1 MIAAVARAWRHL
13 RAARRLALIVAVSGA
28 IYTCCVL
35 DLLLTRWAGRSQV
48 ASRWTRRW
56 GRAVSSILGFRV
68 RVDGELHR
76 GPTLVTPN
84 HLGYMDIVV
93 LAAAFGV
100 LFVSKAEVARWPLV
114 GLLLKGTGHMTVD
127 RNSRVAVRGAVE
139 AVSRELKEGGT
150 VCVFLEGTSSGG
162 DSVKPFKPSLVQA
175 AIDADAPLAPV
186 AIRYRPFESGVVV
199 AEEVA
204 YWKDHVFGPHC
215 WRLLG
220 LRGALAEV
228 TCGPVIHS
236 RAADRKGLAELAHQR
251 VSDLLKV
258 AA

>member
-1 MIAAVARAWRHL
+1 MKLGGTKKPAAMKIGG
-13 RAARRLALIVAVSGA
+13 AASSASIPA
-28 IYTCCVL
+28 
-35 DLLLTRWAGRSQV
+35 TRKK
-48 ASRWTRRW
+48 ASDTTTSLS
-56 GRAVSSILGFRV
+56 ANSAT
-68 RVDGELHR
+68 DPH
-76 GPTLVTPN
+76 
-84 HLGYMDIVV
+84 
-93 LAAAFGV
+93 AAPKVPKSATTACG
-100 LFVSKAEVARWPLV
+100 
-114 GLLLKGTGHMTVD
+114 
-127 RNSRVAVRGAVE
+127 VAVRGAVE

-236 RAADRKGLAELAHQR
+236 RAADRKGLAELAHQH